1 MLASDPRPNRAPH
14 PVDCADSDPATWRM
28 RAGVPLNGPAP
39 KPPATQAFLDGP
51 PEGAETGLFGWFR
64 KAEQRTQVAPRVQM
78 YAFDP
83 MFMTQPDLYFFE
95 RDGQPLP
102 RKFYKQTRRNKQKE
116 SGVRYD
122 RLGNLTDTANG
133 DKPISI
139 YTIEWEKKSGN
150 NLDFEMYDREMRL
163 VVEGYCKTTDYGGA
177 YKWVA
182 VITQLHGAD
191 LPLDQGARLFS
202 YPLYEALATGVS
214 FGVWYE
220 DKKIQEK
227 FPNLGQGRPRDDE
240 RELNEALE
248 RNTRLRARR
257 RAGIP
262 TPAKLNAAVED
273 LEPGIA
279 GLEVASAASVGAPA
293 SEEPFVVPPPSR
305 SSVGAV
311 LGRVVRPPDVNR
323 SANTDTVFDRYTPEG
338 GVTGAGMVARPSKR
352 IVALGAIYP
361 IRDTDVDI
369 RTDGLCITRMNVE
382 ATPVKFGDDPGLK
395 GIARY
400 TVRLYADAQ
409 REPVGTLAVTPA
421 AVPTSAD
428 EQRRNGGRTLR
439 VPAYI
444 ARVAAGS
451 RWTVP
456 GKEEI
461 TVTAD
466 DVETVYH
473 EPVWDARLM
482 ESVEAAIYQLATRDA
497 TMTVGA

>member
-1 MLASDPRPNRAPH
+1 M
-14 PVDCADSDPATWRM
+14 
-28 RAGVPLNGPAP
+28 
-39 KPPATQAFLDGP
+39 
-51 PEGAETGLFGWFR
+51 
-64 KAEQRTQVAPRVQM
+64 APRVQM

-133 DKPISI
+133 DAPISI

-182 VITQLHGAD
+182 VITSAARRRPAARPGGA
-191 LPLDQGARLFS
+191 PLLVPAVRGARVGRLVRRLVRGQGD
-202 YPLYEALATGVS
+202 PGQVS
-214 FGVWYE
+214 PPWAR
-220 DKKIQEK
+220 
-227 FPNLGQGRPRDDE
+227 GRPRDDE

-262 TPAKLNAAVED
+262 TPAKLS
-273 LEPGIA
+273 A
-279 GLEVASAASVGAPA
+279 GVWRTSSRGSRGSRWRPRRSVGAPA
-293 SEEPFVVPPPSR
+293 SDGRRGRRAAAAPPQTSPPCSR
-305 SSVGAV
+305 RA
-311 LGRVVRPPDVNR
+311 VRPPDVNR

-338 GVTGAGMVARPSKR
+338 GVTGAGMVARPSER
-352 IVALGAIYP
+352 VVALGAIYP
-361 IRDTDVDI
+361 IR
-369 RTDGLCITRMNVE
+369 E
-382 ATPVKFGDDPGLK
+382 HATSTSAPTACASRAWPSRRRPSSLATTPGSRA
-395 GIARY
+395 IARY

-421 AVPTSAD
+421 AVPLPSAD
-428 EQRRNGGRTLR
+428 EQQPQRR
-439 VPAYI
+439 AHA
-444 ARVAAGS
+444 AR
-451 RWTVP
+451 
-456 GKEEI
+456 
-461 TVTAD
+461 
-466 DVETVYH
+466 
-473 EPVWDARLM
+473 ARLRRPRGGGLEVVRAGQGGAHRHGRRRRDGLPRAGVGRAAHA

-497 TMTVGA
+497 TMMARVAA